1 MSQGLKIFQKVS
13 LYNIASEV
21 AIFGAK
27 VQVFKKVRR
36 TMISVKNSIETFS
49 VIFLEFGRAFLDLKM
64 SH

>member
-27 VQVFKKVRR
+27 VQLFEKVRR
-36 TMISVKNSIETFS
+36 TMIAVKI
-49 VIFLEFGRAFLDLKM
+49 K
-64 SH
+64 